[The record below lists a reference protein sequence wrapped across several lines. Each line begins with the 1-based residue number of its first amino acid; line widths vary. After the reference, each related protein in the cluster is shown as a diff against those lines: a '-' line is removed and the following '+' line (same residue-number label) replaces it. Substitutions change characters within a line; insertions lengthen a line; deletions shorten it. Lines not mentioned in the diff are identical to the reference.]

1 MAKDFQTDAPIP
13 EGTNARWLRAVV
25 ETAVDGVILIDA
37 GGTVLMF
44 NPACEKLFKYR
55 SDEVVGQNVKML
67 MPGHYR
73 EEHDRY
79 LDNFARTGKRKI
91 IGIGREVLGQRKD
104 GSTFPMDLSVGEAK
118 EDDGSI
124 FVGIIHDLTERERAE
139 QALRESAARLR
150 AVVDTAVDGV
160 ILIDAR
166 GRIIM
171 FNPACERLFQ
181 YSVDEV
187 MHENVKLLMPSSYR
201 VEHDSYIKNF
211 LDSGERKIIGIG
223 REVVGQRKDG
233 STFPMNLSVG
243 EAKQDGES
251 IFVGIIHDL
260 TERARAEQSVHD
272 SERSFRLLVEGVTD
286 YAIYTLDIEGRVT
299 SWNSGAE
306 RIKGFTTAEILG
318 RHVREFYIED
328 ERLNG
333 EPERNL
339 EKVRREGRYEAE
351 AWRVRKDGSKFW
363 ASVVIDAIKNEQGL
377 LLGYAKIT
385 RDISER
391 RRAEQAIRD
400 AGMRINT
407 VVQTAVDG
415 VIWIDA
421 DGLVQMFNP
430 ACEKLFGYSAEEV
443 FGQNVKIL
451 MPAPY
456 RDEHDRYLD
465 NFHGTGQ
472 KKIIGIG
479 REVVGR
485 RKDGSTFPMDLSVG
499 EAKQDGRSIFV
510 GIIHDLTERKRTE
523 EQLVQA
529 QKMEMVGQLSG
540 GIAHDFNNLLTVIV
554 GNAEF
559 LSEQLKSRLDL
570 LQLAEDIGRAGDRG
584 AELTQRLLAFSR
596 RQILCPVE
604 IDCNKLLDGV
614 QKMLRRTLREDIE
627 INTSF
632 DPGVALAYAD
642 PAQLESAVL
651 NLAVNAQDAMA
662 AGGRLTITTGNA
674 SLDDHY
680 RSLHPEVLPGEYIL
694 VAITDDGEGMP
705 KNVIE
710 RVFEPFFTT
719 KEVGKGSGL
728 GLSMVYGFVKQSSGH
743 ISIYSEPGLGTTV
756 RMYLPQ
762 ASSKAPKTSE
772 PILTEETSLPKGTET
787 VLVVEDDP
795 FVRSYAVTRLQSLG
809 YSVLAA
815 VDGRDALEKL
825 RTGIRVDVLFTDIV
839 MPGGISGW
847 NLAELAQQMRPG
859 LPVLLTSGYAL
870 ETLVKHGSHREGSVV
885 LTKPYRKADLALR
898 LREILKE
905 PSLARASSAV

>member
-1 MAKDFQTDAPIP
+1 MADDFQTDVSLP

-37 GGTVLMF
+37 SGRVLMF

-73 EEHDRY
+73 QEHDRY
-79 LDNFARTGKRKI
+79 LDNFAKTGKRKI
-91 IGIGREVLGQRKD
+91 IGSGREVLGQRKD

-118 EDDGSI
+118 QDDGSI

-139 QALRESAARLR
+139 QALRESAARLK

-201 VEHDSYIKNF
+201 IEHDGYIRNF

-260 TERARAEQSVHD
+260 TERKRAEQSVHD
-272 SERSFRLLVEGVTD
+272 SERSFRLLVEGVAD
-286 YAIYTLDIEGRVT
+286 YAIYTLDLEGRVT

-306 RIKGFTTAEILG
+306 RIKQFTAAEILG
-318 RHVREFYIED
+318 RHVREFYTED
-328 ERLNG
+328 ERLSG

-339 EKVRREGRYEAE
+339 ETVRREGRYEVE

-363 ASVVIDAIKNEQGL
+363 ASVVVDAITNEQGQ

-391 RRAEQAIRD
+391 RRAEQAIHD
-400 AGMRINT
+400 AGMRIST

-421 DGLVQMFNP
+421 AGLIQMFNP
-430 ACEKLFGYSAEEV
+430 ACEKLFGYLAEEV

-465 NFHGTGQ
+465 NFHRTGL
-472 KKIIGIG
+472 KKIIGSG

-499 EAKQDGRSIFV
+499 EAKQDGKSIFV

-559 LSEQLKSRLDL
+559 LSEQLKPRQDL
-570 LQLAEDIGRAGDRG
+570 RQLANDIGRAGDRG

-596 RQILCPVE
+596 RQILRPIE
-604 IDCNKLLDGV
+604 IDSNQLLDGM
-614 QKMLRRTLREDIE
+614 QKMLRRALREDIE

-632 DPGVALAYAD
+632 DPGLALAYAD

-662 AGGRLTITTGNA
+662 SGGRLTITTANA

-680 RSLHPEVLPGEYIL
+680 KSLHPEVMPGEYIM
-694 VAITDDGEGMP
+694 VAVTDDGEGMP
-705 KNVIE
+705 KNVLE

-743 ISIYSEPGLGTTV
+743 VSIYSEPGLGTTV
-756 RMYLPQ
+756 RIYLPQ
-762 ASSKAPKTSE
+762 VSAKLPTSSGPTQMDEA
-772 PILTEETSLPKGTET
+772 LLPKGTET

-795 FVRSYAVTRLQSLG
+795 FVRSYAVMRLQSLG
-809 YSVLAA
+809 YSVVAA
-815 VDGRDALEKL
+815 VDGKDALDKL
-825 RTGIRVDVLFTDIV
+825 RTDIRVDVLFTDIV
-839 MPGGISGW
+839 MPGGINGW

-870 ETLVKHGSHREGSVV
+870 ETLIKHGRHREGAVV

-898 LREILKE
+898 LREVLKAPPPVT
-905 PSLARASSAV
+905 PSPP